1 MSTEPARLSVKTT
14 RVIVFKDGYCMF
26 VKKAHGKLDSAAR
39 ATIDTI
45 PEGMVLGTF
54 WAIPEKGK
62 SATVVA
68 KQQTVTRKARQ
79 ETEKQLVLEFD
90 QVMARKTVEV
100 VLIYYGPG
108 LRWIPTYRLDLK
120 AEGQCHIMM
129 QAEVLNEAE
138 DLDEVPMDLVV
149 GVPNFRYRDI
159 ISPLSLVA
167 ALQNPLAAAA
177 PQVMGQL
184 AVSNVLMS
192 QRLEERP
199 RGGEVRGSGSELGD
213 PSMGPLPDELGGE
226 GAQDLFLYKIPSIK
240 LRAGERA
247 AIPLVSA
254 EQAFRHIYSWQVHLS
269 RSNVDTLPGSRT
281 HISPIKLSRNEV
293 WHQIEMVN
301 KTNVP
306 WTTGP
311 ALIMEEYLPLAQ
323 ELMTYTAIGGTVRI
337 PLSVAIDVRGTFI
350 EKETRRE
357 PDAIEFD
364 RTQYA
369 RITKEGTLTVKN
381 YKQEAIDLIITCELG
396 GNADEASQDGQITIS
411 DYQNSDWTQHRGA
424 VALTG
429 HSTIT
434 WTLRLEPGETK
445 ELTCKYHYYIR

>member
-1 MSTEPARLSVKTT
+1 MSTEPTRLSVKTS

-26 VKKAHGKLDSAAR
+26 VKKAKGKLDSSGAAI
-39 ATIDTI
+39 IDTI

-54 WAIPEKGK
+54 WVIPEKGK
-62 SATVVA
+62 PASVTA

-79 ETEKQLVLEFD
+79 ETEKRLVLEFD
-90 QVMARKTVEV
+90 QEMARKSAEV
-100 VLIYYGPG
+100 VIIYYGPG

-120 AEGQCHIMM
+120 AEGQCHLMM

-138 DLDEVPMDLVV
+138 DLDDVPMDLVV

-159 ISPLSLVA
+159 ISPLSLEA
-167 ALQNPLAAAA
+167 SLRNPLAEAA

-184 AVSNVLMS
+184 AVSNVLMA

-199 RGGEVRGSGSELGD
+199 RGGEVHGRDSETGVS
-213 PSMGPLPDELGGE
+213 PMSPLPDELGGE

-247 AIPLVSA
+247 AIHLVSA
-254 EQAFRHIYSWQVHLS
+254 EQAFRHLYSWNVHLS
-269 RSNVDTLPGSRT
+269 RSNVDTLPGSRA
-281 HISPIKLSRNEV
+281 HVSPVKLSKNEV

-323 ELMTYTAIGGTVRI
+323 ELLTYTAIGGTVRV
-337 PLSVAIDVRGTFI
+337 PLSIAIDVRGAYQ
-350 EKETRRE
+350 EKETKRE
-357 PDAIEFD
+357 PDAIKFD
-364 RTQYA
+364 KTQYA
-369 RITKEGTLTVKN
+369 RITKEGTLAVTN

-396 GNADEASQDGQITIS
+396 GNADKASQDGKITIS
-411 DYQNSDWTQHRGA
+411 DFQNRDWTDFRGA
-424 VALTG
+424 RALTG
-429 HSTIT
+429 HSTIL
-434 WTLRLEPGETK
+434 WMVRLEAGETK